1 MDAKGVRNVK
11 VTLLYLHIV
20 AKGYPEAPPPE
31 YYLWYEKR
39 FAETYRKHDPGYD
52 AEMVVVWCGGDPDYS
67 SHQIYHSVLGANS
80 LYQGAGSDIGAC
92 QHVMKK
98 VEADLV
104 VCISTPVY
112 FYRPNWLGRL
122 VEAVKFF
129 GDGLYGAFASYQNSP
144 HIRTSFWAVNPKTF
158 ADYPELI
165 DTREKC
171 CCAESFRNAKVK
183 FTISDWYASIGKP
196 ALLVTWDGVYGKT
209 EFRKAPN
216 IFRRGDQSNCLV
228 WDQHCDAYM
237 ASHYQERCLLEKM
250 ADIDESC
257 PVISPHPEKV

>member
-1 MDAKGVRNVK
+1 MAMK

-31 YYLWYEKR
+31 YYLLYEKR
-39 FAETYRKHDPGYD
+39 FADTYSQFPAGIEH
-52 AEMVVVWCGGDPDYS
+52 ELHIVCCGDEPPDYVRKMYRHLS
-67 SHQIYHSVLGANS
+67 VKYRIYL
-80 LYQGAGSDIGAC
+80 GAGSDIGAC
-92 QHVMKK
+92 QTVMQHTD
-98 VEADLV
+98 ADLII
-104 VCISTPVY
+104 CISTPVY
-112 FYRPNWLGRL
+112 FHRSGWLKRL
-122 VEAVKFF
+122 VENVEFF

-158 ADYPELI
+158 ADYPDLI

-183 FTISDWYASIGKP
+183 YTLSDWYSSIGKP
-196 ALLVTWDGVYGKT
+196 VLLVTWDGCYGKP
-209 EFRKAPN
+209 EWRKASN

-237 ASHYQERCLLEKM
+237 ASHYQERCLLERM
-250 ADIDESC
+250 TDIDETV
-257 PVISPHPEKV
+257 PMQATL

>member
-1 MDAKGVRNVK
+1 MK

-39 FAETYRKHDPGYD
+39 FADTYRKHDAGY
-52 AEMVVVWCGGDPDYS
+52 EHELVIVPCGRTPDEKFYD
-67 SHQIYHSVLGANS
+67 IYQRGVFRYAPYL
-80 LYQGAGSDIGAC
+80 GAGSDIGAF
-92 QHVMKK
+92 QQVMLIHQDS
-98 VEADLV
+98 DLV

-158 ADYPELI
+158 ADYPDLI

-183 FTISDWYASIGKP
+183 YTISDWYSSIGKP

-237 ASHYQERCLLEKM
+237 ASHHYERCLLEKM

-257 PVISPHPEKV
+257 PVIPSHPEKV

>member
-1 MDAKGVRNVK
+1 MK

-39 FAETYRKHDPGYD
+39 FIDTYRKHDAGY
-52 AEMVVVWCGGDPDYS
+52 EHELVIVSCGGMIRAPFFD
-67 SHQIYHSVLGANS
+67 IYGCNWLFSNFP
-80 LYQGAGSDIGAC
+80 YEGAGSDIGAC
-92 QHVMKK
+92 QWAMKQLDC
-98 VEADLV
+98 DLV

-112 FYRPNWLGRL
+112 FYRPNWLKRL

-158 ADYPELI
+158 ANYPDLI

-216 IFRRGDQSNCLV
+216 IFRRGDQTNCLV

-237 ASHYQERCLLEKM
+237 ASHHYERCLLEKM

-257 PVISPHPEKV
+257 PVIPPHPEKV